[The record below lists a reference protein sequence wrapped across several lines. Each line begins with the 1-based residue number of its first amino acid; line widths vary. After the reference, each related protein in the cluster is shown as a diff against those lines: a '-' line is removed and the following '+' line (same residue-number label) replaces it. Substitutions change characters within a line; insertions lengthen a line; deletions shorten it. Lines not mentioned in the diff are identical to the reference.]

1 MHGCRVLKC
10 DIADGGCR
18 FPTPGIW
25 AALGP
30 TSRHCHLTLA
40 DPGIAIQNLGV
51 FGVLRH
57 VLAQKCNCQPLS
69 RLWPTAVIVQVQ
81 TFPCLIRGRTLIQR
95 LDDGQWMRSVKKNE
109 QIAWSNVLWQA
120 SVCSW
125 CLPVLRSR
133 SLRCPTRHMCTS
145 THTAGRGVSGLWKF
159 ERVLC
164 DHLLVRGIASLL
176 GPLSKQK
183 S

>member
-1 MHGCRVLKC
+1 MHSCRVLKC

-125 CLPVLRSR
+125 SASAQVQIFTVPYA
-133 SLRCPTRHMCTS
+133 
-145 THTAGRGVSGLWKF
+145 THVHKHAHSWQG
-159 ERVLC
+159 C
-164 DHLLVRGIASLL
+164 VRAVEI
-176 GPLSKQK
+176 
-183 S
+183 